1 MNRAILTQL
10 VREWT
15 GDGLITEEQG
25 RAILARQLK
34 KTNGLLTTAYV
45 LIGGV
50 LAVAGVSLLI
60 ASNWQAIPSLMK
72 LAGVLALLLFSTV
85 IGVEGQHRK
94 WHRAIWECGFLVA
107 AVSPLL
113 GLMLVSQIFHLS
125 GSVTDLLAVWL
136 VAITPLA
143 LLGGGGA
150 AFLIWI
156 AAGYA
161 WLGYCMGENFF
172 WRHLWQV
179 SLVYAGAGTIV
190 GVGSQLWLL
199 TGRRELRT
207 IGEFV
212 GVATVGFSL
221 WITGFDIS
229 HWFLLWSALFV
240 GALGWIWL
248 SMVRERVH
256 QINVGFVLVG
266 LLIFSTFIRLVGTMA
281 QTGVIFLS
289 SGVVLLLTAW
299 GLGWMRRKLLRK
311 MP

>member
-34 KTNGLLTTAYV
+34 KTSGLLTTAYV

-60 ASNWQAIPSLMK
+60 ASNWQAIPSLVK
-72 LAGVLALLLFSTV
+72 LVGVLALLLLSTV
-85 IGVEGQHRK
+85 VGVEGQHRK
-94 WHRAIWECGFLVA
+94 WHRAIWECGFLIA

-136 VAITPLA
+136 VATTPLA
-143 LLGGGGA
+143 LLGGSGA

-156 AAGYA
+156 TAGYA
-161 WLGYCMGENFF
+161 WLGYCMGETLF

-179 SLVYAGAGTIV
+179 SLVYAAAGTIV
-190 GVGSQLWLL
+190 GIGSQLWLL
-199 TGRRELRT
+199 VGRRELRT
-207 IGEFV
+207 IGEFA

-240 GALGWIWL
+240 AALGWIWL

-299 GLGWMRRKLLRK
+299 GLEWMRRKLLRK